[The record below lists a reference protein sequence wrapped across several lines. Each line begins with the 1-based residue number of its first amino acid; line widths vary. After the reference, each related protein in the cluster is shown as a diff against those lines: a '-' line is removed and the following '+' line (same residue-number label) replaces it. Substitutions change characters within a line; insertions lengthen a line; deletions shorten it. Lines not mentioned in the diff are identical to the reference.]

1 MHKMKVLTAL
11 LALFAVHAVLFSPQS
26 ALAQSDAAKR
36 PLSGLAA
43 PSGDRAQA
51 AARATPAAEPA
62 GLGARLWM
70 WVLEGQ
76 REMTG
81 AMTSAVRQLKTGDA
95 VGSAMA
101 LAAVSFLYGILHAVG
116 PGHGKFVISSYALA
130 NEKTMRRGIVLSFMA
145 ALVQAVSAIAIVG
158 VLAMLFKAT
167 SLQIRA
173 LEAHLETASW
183 GLIALFGAWLLYRQI
198 HALRAT
204 AGPDGHGHSHAHA
217 HGPHHDHDGH
227 HHPHGAHGHHHHAS
241 DPHHHH
247 HHDEEAACA
256 ACGHAHVAT
265 PDQLQ
270 GEWSWGKA
278 WSLALSIGIRPCTGA
293 LGVLLFA
300 LSLGLFW
307 AGVFA
312 TFAMALGTA
321 ITVSVLAALAVG
333 SRQLATRLAGPEGP
347 WAGRIATAAGLTGA
361 ALVLVMGVTFCIASL
376 SGPTPL

>member
-1 MHKMKVLTAL
+1 MLKVKALPAL
-11 LALFAVHAVLFSPQS
+11 LALFALHVLLLSPQC

-43 PSGDRAQA
+43 PSGDRAQTGAKA
-51 AARATPAAEPA
+51 APAAEPA
-62 GLGARLWM
+62 GLGARIWM

-81 AMTSAVRQLKTGDA
+81 AMTAAVRQLKTGDA

-101 LAAVSFLYGILHAVG
+101 LAAASFLYGILHAVG

-130 NEKTMRRGIVLSFMA
+130 NEKTVRRGIALSFMA
-145 ALVQAVSAIAIVG
+145 ALVQAVSAIAIVS
-158 VLAMLFKAT
+158 VLAVLFKAT

-173 LEAHLETASW
+173 LEAHLETVSW

-198 HALRAT
+198 QAMRPSAVAVAH
-204 AGPDGHGHSHAHA
+204 GHGHHHAHD
-217 HGPHHDHDGH
+217 GDHQ
-227 HHPHGAHGHHHHAS
+227 HGHGDYDHHHAS
-241 DPHHHH
+241 DHHHH
-247 HHDEEAACA
+247 GDETACA
-256 ACGHAHVAT
+256 ACGHAHMAT

-307 AGVFA
+307 AGIFA

-321 ITVSVLAALAVG
+321 ITVSALAALAVG
-333 SRQLATRLAGPEGP
+333 SRQLATRFAGPEGP
-347 WAGRIATAAGLTGA
+347 WAGRIATAAGMTGA
-361 ALVLVMGVTFCIASL
+361 ALVLVMGVTFFIASL
-376 SGPTPL
+376 SGPAPL